1 MWVIAASFVLFIF
14 FGFGSNLISGRGGKK
29 DNLIAEVN
37 GAGIDYR
44 EFSFLLSSKIKF
56 ISGSI
61 GIDPL
66 RERMLYDQVI
76 NELIMDRIL
85 KSQIIKRDIFIS
97 DKQIIDIIKN
107 SPPREIY
114 QDTTFWIGGQFDYSR
129 YYELLKEPLLR
140 EFINDYAKRLKED
153 LPRRILSGEISSLV
167 RLTIPIQF
175 VLNHCSGFSQLGLTS
190 L

>member
-1 MWVIAASFVLFIF
+1 
-14 FGFGSNLISGRGGKK
+14 G
-29 DNLIAEVN
+29 
-37 GAGIDYR
+37 

-56 ISGSI
+56 IGGSI

-66 RERMLYDQVI
+66 RERILYDQVI
-76 NELIMDRIL
+76 NELIMGRIL

-107 SPPREIY
+107 SPPTEIY

-129 YYELLKEPLLR
+129 YYELLKEPRLR
-140 EFINDYAKRLKED
+140 EFINDYAKRIKED

-167 RLTIPIQF
+167 RLTQSEIMEN
-175 VLNHCSGFSQLGLTS
+175 LM
-190 L
+190 